1 MQGKGKQTDKK
12 RKEVL
17 RMTKTTEKIVNRY
30 RETYVLWLDLRRR
43 GDRSDME
50 DDLLKE
56 LSLLSLVLT
65 DDCEVSIDDLA
76 DIRESLINGFYTT
89 FAK

>member
-1 MQGKGKQTDKK
+1 
-12 RKEVL
+12 
-17 RMTKTTEKIVNRY
+17 MTKTTEKIVNRY

-65 DDCEVSIDDLA
+65 DDCGVSIDDLA
-76 DIRESLINGFYTT
+76 GIRESLINGFYTT
-89 FAK
+89 FAKQIQSGSLGFIC

>member
-1 MQGKGKQTDKK
+1 
-12 RKEVL
+12 
-17 RMTKTTEKIVNRY
+17 MTKTTEKIVNRY